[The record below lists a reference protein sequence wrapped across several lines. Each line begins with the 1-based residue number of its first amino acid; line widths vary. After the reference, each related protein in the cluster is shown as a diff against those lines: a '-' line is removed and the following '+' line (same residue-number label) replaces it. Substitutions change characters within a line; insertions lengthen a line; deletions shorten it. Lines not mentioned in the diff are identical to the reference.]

1 MGRQDL
7 NIAGR
12 PIGPGHPPFVIAE
25 LSGNHNGSL
34 DRAIGLVEAAAAAG
48 ADAVKLQ
55 TYTADTITIDHDG
68 PEFRLTEGL
77 WAGRTLH
84 ELYQEAH
91 TPWEWHETLF
101 RRGRDLGLIVFSS
114 PFDPTA
120 IDFLEALDAPAY
132 KIASFEIVDLPLIR
146 HAARTGKPLIVSTGM
161 ARLDEIDEAIGA
173 ARDEGNDN
181 IALLHC
187 VSGYPTPTDEANL
200 STIADLAERFDV
212 TVGLSDHTLGIVVPI
227 CAVSL
232 GATIIEKHM
241 TGARADG
248 GPDAAFSL
256 EPDEFKALTKGCRT
270 AFGAI
275 GTVDYDLKPSEAD
288 NVMLRRSLY
297 AVDDVAEGEVFT
309 AENVR
314 SIRPGFGLQPKFMPL
329 VLGRRATGPIP
340 RGTALQEDHVS
351 GLSADAK

>member
-1 MGRQDL
+1 MVLQTIS
-7 NIAGR
+7 IAGR
-12 PIGPGHPPFVIAE
+12 LIGPGHPPFVIAE

-34 DRAIGLVEAAAAAG
+34 DRAVALVDAAAAAG
-48 ADAVKLQ
+48 ADAIKLQ

-84 ELYQEAH
+84 DLYQEAH
-91 TPWEWHETLF
+91 TPWAWHETLF
-101 RRGRDLGLIVFSS
+101 RRGHDQGVIVFSS
-114 PFDPTA
+114 PFDTTA
-120 IDFLEALDAPAY
+120 IDFLETLDAPAY

-146 HAARTGKPLIVSTGM
+146 HAARTGKPLIMSTGM
-161 ARLDEIDEAIGA
+161 ARLDEIEEAVEA

-200 STIADLAERFDV
+200 STIADLAKRFGV
-212 TVGLSDHTLGIVVPI
+212 TTGLSDHTLGIAVPI
-227 CAVSL
+227 CAASL

-256 EPDEFKALTKGCRT
+256 EPDEFKALTEGCRT
-270 AFGAI
+270 AYGAI
-275 GTVDYDLKPSEAD
+275 GSVDYDLKPSEAE

-297 AVDDVAEGEVFT
+297 AVGDVAEGEVFT

-314 SIRPGFGLQPKFMPL
+314 SIRPGFGLQPKLLPR

-340 RGTALQEDHVS
+340 RGTALREDHVS
-351 GLSADAK
+351 GLKADAK